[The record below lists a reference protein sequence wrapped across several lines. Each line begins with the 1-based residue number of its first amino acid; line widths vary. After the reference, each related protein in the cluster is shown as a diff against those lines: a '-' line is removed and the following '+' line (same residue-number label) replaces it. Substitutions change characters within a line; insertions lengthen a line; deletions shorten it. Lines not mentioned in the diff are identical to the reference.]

1 MEITL
6 ESHISASLEHVSV
19 LPIKKTEEF
28 RKNDT
33 PYAVFSYKKNKKII
47 KKPNLIGIIIKSRT
61 NCLFYPRH
69 DICFTSETFNIINIF
84 INRINDNHL
93 WFDYKEGIW
102 KND

>member
-1 MEITL
+1 MTITL
-6 ESHISASLEHVSV
+6 ESHITASVEHVSF

-33 PYAVFSYKKNKKII
+33 PYAVFSFKKNNKIL
-47 KKPNLIGIIIKSRT
+47 KKPNLIGVIIKSRT
-61 NCLFYPRH
+61 DCLFYPRH
-69 DICFTSETFNIINIF
+69 DIGFTSETFNIINNF
-84 INRINDNHL
+84 IKRIKDNHL